1 MNKRDLILETTL
13 NLSYELGIQ
22 ATSIQLIM
30 KKSAIAAGTIYHH
43 FESKDELIDTLY
55 SELKE
60 DMGKAVI
67 QNLENEL
74 SFKEKFILI
83 WKNLFSFY
91 IDNPKKFEF
100 LENYAHSPLVRRE
113 IKAISRRHYQLAVDF
128 FESGI
133 QLGILRNLPIN
144 VLINIIFSNVSIL
157 TRMVILDE
165 IELSNE
171 LLEETI
177 QSSWD
182 GIKIN

>member
-1 MNKRDLILETTL
+1 MNKRDLILQTTL

-30 KKSAIAAGTIYHH
+30 KKSAIAAGTIYYH

-55 SELKE
+55 SDLKE
-60 DMGKAVI
+60 EMGKAVI

-83 WKNLFSFY
+83 WKNLFSYY

-100 LENYAHSPLVRRE
+100 LDNYAHSPLVRRE
-113 IKAISRRHYQLAVDF
+113 IKEISRRHYQLAIDF

-133 QLGILRNLPIN
+133 QVGVFRKMPIN
-144 VLINIIFSNVSIL
+144 LLINIVFGNVSTFTRMILHEEIIFSEDLISNV
-157 TRMVILDE
+157 
-165 IELSNE
+165 
-171 LLEETI
+171 I
-177 QSSWD
+177 QASWD
-182 GIKIN
+182 SVKIN